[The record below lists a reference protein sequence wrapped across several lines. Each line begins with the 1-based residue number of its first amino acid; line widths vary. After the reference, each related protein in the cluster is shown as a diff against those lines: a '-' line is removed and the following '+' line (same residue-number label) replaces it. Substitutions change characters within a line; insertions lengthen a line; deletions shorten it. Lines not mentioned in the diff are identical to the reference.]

1 MLEESPLEIMPMA
14 SSSPPGKRRATK
26 PPESP
31 FLRPQLRVIIF
42 STDEP
47 GQIKLRCSDC
57 PPVEVPP
64 QPIPIND
71 SAADAGCELIRIGV
85 MSAKASA
92 GAVITSQSFAML
104 PPDRT
109 ILTLTVCP
117 KIETVGD
124 FCRDSSPSMQCQ
136 ADKRIALC
144 SSLLIKKALQRSMKC
159 RRTPVSIRC
168 KLISKGSTKRRSW
181 LVRCES
187 SS

>member
-71 SAADAGCELIRIGV
+71 SPVDAGCAEGRDAVVELLAAAEKDLR
-85 MSAKASA
+85 
-92 GAVITSQSFAML
+92 
-104 PPDRT
+104 
-109 ILTLTVCP
+109 
-117 KIETVGD
+117 
-124 FCRDSSPSMQCQ
+124 
-136 ADKRIALC
+136 
-144 SSLLIKKALQRSMKC
+144 
-159 RRTPVSIRC
+159 
-168 KLISKGSTKRRSW
+168 
-181 LVRCES
+181 
-187 SS
+187 